1 MIGFFNMVRE
11 INQLQNNI
19 ELNEPDHKAKS
30 RKKKKN
36 FSKYSL
42 PIVSS
47 GNIRKRNLSLKDANE
62 EQSKLSNELKGVDK
76 GVK

>member
-1 MIGFFNMVRE
+1 MIGFFNMLRE

-19 ELNEPDHKAKS
+19 ELNEPDYKAKS
-30 RKKKKN
+30 RKKK

-42 PIVSS
+42 PIVFS
-47 GNIRKRNLSLKDANE
+47 GNICKRNLSLKDANE

>member
-1 MIGFFNMVRE
+1 MSQI
-11 INQLQNNI
+11 IKQ
-19 ELNEPDHKAKS
+19 KAE
-30 RKKKKN
+30 KKN
-36 FSKYSL
+36 CSKYSL
-42 PIVSS
+42 PIVFS

>member
-1 MIGFFNMVRE
+1 MSQI
-11 INQLQNNI
+11 IKQ
-19 ELNEPDHKAKS
+19 KAE
-30 RKKKKN
+30 KKN

-42 PIVSS
+42 PIVFS